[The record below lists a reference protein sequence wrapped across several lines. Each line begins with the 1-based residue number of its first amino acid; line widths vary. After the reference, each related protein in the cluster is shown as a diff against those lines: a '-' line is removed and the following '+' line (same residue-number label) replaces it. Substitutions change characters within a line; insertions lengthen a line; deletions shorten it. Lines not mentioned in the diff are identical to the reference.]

1 MFKESIADLI
11 TAIQTVSDFKP
22 NAVQRGDQGKATN
35 LLNPGCLV
43 MPDFDSIKEFSG
55 DPGEL
60 VKTVPFLASCFIGVA
75 GNVDLKTAEDKA
87 FDLLEK
93 ILSKVQD
100 TEFQVSMGGN
110 VKYYSWEPTGKIDF
124 MERSAKLV
132 VINIDFKMN
141 MQL

>member
-11 TAIQTVSDFKP
+11 TTIQTITDFKAG
-22 NAVQRGDQGKATN
+22 AVLRGDQGKATS
-35 LLNPGCLV
+35 LLNPGCLI

-55 DPGEL
+55 DPGDL
-60 VKTVPFLASCFIGVA
+60 QKTVPFLASAFIAVA
-75 GNVDLKTAEDKA
+75 GNVSLEKAEDAA

-93 ILSKVQD
+93 VLNKVQD
-100 TEFQVSMGGN
+100 TEFEVSMNGS
-110 VKYYSWEPTGKIDF
+110 VKLYRWEPYGKIDF

-132 VINIDFKMN
+132 VINVEFKMN